1 MRKNLESPILAK
13 QKNVLKQII
22 EAMAIGK
29 DVSMLFPNVIKCIL
43 TNDLELKKLV
53 YMYINHHA
61 QSRPDIVILA
71 VGSFIQVSKL
81 IYSNVFYHLMECT
94 IITKGQYQLQSFGK
108 SISHSHNGLY
118 SSPTNCR
125 IFLSSS

>member
-1 MRKNLESPILAK
+1 LAK

-53 YMYINHHA
+53 YMYINHYA
-61 QSRPDIVILA
+61 QSRPDVVILA
-71 VGSFIQVSKL
+71 VGSFIQVSKP
-81 IYSNVFYHLMECT
+81 IYSNVIYYLMECA
-94 IITKGQYQLQSFGK
+94 IIKGQFQQPQSFD
-108 SISHSHNGLY
+108 
-118 SSPTNCR
+118 
-125 IFLSSS
+125 